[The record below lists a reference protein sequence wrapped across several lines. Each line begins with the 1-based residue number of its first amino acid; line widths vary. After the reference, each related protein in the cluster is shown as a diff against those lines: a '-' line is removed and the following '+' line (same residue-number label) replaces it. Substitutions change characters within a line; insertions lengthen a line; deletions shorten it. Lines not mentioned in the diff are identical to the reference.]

1 MSERTDPAEGYAD
14 RLEKWQ
20 SVTVV
25 ELSSDVAVTFY
36 VAEDGTPVVWIDTD
50 HEPDGSDGGPGL
62 RVWVNDGRVV

>member
-1 MSERTDPAEGYAD
+1 
-14 RLEKWQ
+14 LEKWQ
-20 SVTVV
+20 SATVV

-62 RVWVNDGRVV
+62 RVWVNDGRVL

>member
-1 MSERTDPAEGYAD
+1 MSEHAPDQSGYAD

-20 SVTVV
+20 SATVV